1 MEIDAMKTELK
12 RRKSF
17 INRPW
22 ANSLECR
29 RQFEKKVK
37 GDGKE
42 LRDDWKEVFLLAL
55 TVDTVDLRQESGVD
69 C

>member
-1 MEIDAMKTELK
+1 MEIEAMKTELK

-29 RQFEKKVK
+29 RQFEKKERKMVK
-37 GDGKE
+37 N
-42 LRDDWKEVFLLAL
+42 
-55 TVDTVDLRQESGVD
+55 
-69 C
+69 